1 MDRTV
6 GRNDELRVA
15 TLLLIQSEEFATVS
29 NWRTK
34 EKESEINFIWADDS
48 IWWKLS
54 ESIVSIEA
62 IPATFAIT
70 FRTYIRV

>member
-1 MDRTV
+1 M
-6 GRNDELRVA
+6 
-15 TLLLIQSEEFATVS
+15 
-29 NWRTK
+29 
-34 EKESEINFIWADDS
+34 NFIWADDS

-70 FRTYIRV
+70 FTTYIRI